1 MSGERVTSTAGF
13 TKLGHPSVWL
23 VVPTLSLL
31 AGQAVALL
39 PLVIPSQLFL
49 LALAPLL
56 LVIRP
61 TTRRWGIF
69 IVVGTLS
76 FSLGWIRHWQLL
88 HPDLPPSHVRSL
100 TNDSPRLYLEGT
112 LFREPEQLPN
122 RHRWLLQCQRIWHP
136 TGAEDISGNLL
147 VSIRHVRREWHY
159 GDRVRFWI
167 RPQAPRDAG
176 NPGGFDYGTYLA
188 RQVVYAIGYL

>member
-1 MSGERVTSTAGF
+1 MSGETVTSTAGF

-76 FSLGWIRHWQLL
+76 FSLGYIRHWQLL
-88 HPDLPPSHVRSL
+88 HPVFPPNHVRLFSEE
-100 TNDSPRLYLEGT
+100 NARLYLEGMLT
-112 LFREPEQLPN
+112 REPEKLPN
-122 RHRWLLQCQRIWHP
+122 RSR
-136 TGAEDISGNLL
+136 
-147 VSIRHVRREWHY
+147 
-159 GDRVRFWI
+159 
-167 RPQAPRDAG
+167 
-176 NPGGFDYGTYLA
+176 
-188 RQVVYAIGYL
+188 

>member
-76 FSLGWIRHWQLL
+76 FWLGWIRRWQLL
-88 HPDLPPSHVRSL
+88 SPDLPASHVRSL
-100 TNDSPRLYLEGT
+100 LHDDPRLYLPGA
-112 LFREPEQLPN
+112 LFRGPELLPN
-122 RHRWLLQCQRIWHP
+122 RRPWRLRCEQIWRP
-136 TGAEDISGNLL
+136 T
-147 VSIRHVRREWHY
+147 
-159 GDRVRFWI
+159 
-167 RPQAPRDAG
+167 
-176 NPGGFDYGTYLA
+176 
-188 RQVVYAIGYL
+188 